1 MRILRSGFVW
11 LSLAILLPACTR
23 ANPTSFSTMPASSP
37 TPTMQL
43 SPEINPDPTVTL
55 TPAAAMN
62 SAMLLSPEVNAD
74 RTVTLRLRSA
84 TATVVTASGDI
95 GDLTLTKDAQNV
107 WSTTTA
113 PLKPAIY
120 RYFFTVDGA
129 QIADPGNPDKK
140 GTAESLVTVPGNPP
154 MPWEVRNV
162 PHGNVTQV
170 PYQSTAFNA
179 QRHYFVYTPPGYETS
194 TDNLPVL
201 YLLHGYADDDSSWT
215 AVGKANL
222 IADSLLADGKIKPL
236 IIVMPYG
243 QLNGDVTVNEVFADD
258 FQQKFEKELLTEIMP
273 SIEKTYRIVPD
284 ARHRAMAG
292 VSMGGMQT
300 AFIGM
305 NHPETFSTIGMWSSA
320 VFGDPAILL
329 ARLAAAPGKIKN
341 SFAYVQV
348 AVGQQDDLNLLPR
361 SEAIDEFLTSQK
373 IKHEYTPTP
382 GTHSWLLWRGYL
394 VDFLTRFSAIAQ

>member
-1 MRILRSGFVW
+1 MKTISKAIVFWGVVIALTSCNAFISEPSETPTPTAT
-11 LSLAILLPACTR
+11 SLTTPMPL
-23 ANPTSFSTMPASSP
+23 STMLGSSP
-37 TPTMQL
+37 TP
-43 SPEINPDPTVTL
+43 
-55 TPAAAMN
+55 
-62 SAMLLSPEVNAD
+62 AMLLSPEVNVD
-74 RTVTLRLRSA
+74 RTVTLRLSSA

-95 GDLTLTKDAQNV
+95 GDFTLTKDAQNV
-107 WSTTTA
+107 WSVTTA
-113 PLKPAIY
+113 PLEPAIY

-129 QIADPGNPDKK
+129 QIADPSNPNKK

-162 PHGNVTQV
+162 PHGSVTQV
-170 PYQSTAFNA
+170 SYQSKAFNA
-179 QRHYFVYTPPGYETS
+179 QRHYLVYTPPGYETS
-194 TDNLPVL
+194 TNKLPVL
-201 YLLHGYADDDSSWT
+201 YLLHGYTDDDSSWT

-243 QLNGDVTVNEVFADD
+243 QLNSDVTGHEAFADD
-258 FQQKFEKELLTEIMP
+258 FQQKFEKQILTEIMP
-273 SIEKTYRIVPD
+273 SIEKTYRVFPD

-305 NHPETFSTIGMWSSA
+305 NHPEVFSTIGLWSSA
-320 VFGDPAILL
+320 IFADPTALL
-329 ARLAAAPGKIKN
+329 GRLESNPAKLKN
-341 SFAYVQV
+341 SFVYIQV
-348 AVGQQDDLNLLPR
+348 AVGQQDDLLPR
-361 SEAIDEFLTSQK
+361 SEAINAFLTSQK

-394 VDFLTRFSAIAQ
+394 VDFLIRFSAVDQ